1 MYTNWFPNHDES
13 VYLTLMYLLHYNIC
27 KKPKLHQQSIN
38 KKRPQKSQNCM
49 KARYKALVVVDC
61 CSLSEPH
68 CIELQ
73 NAAVTEQSESVW
85 AFGGKNERICTD

>member
-73 NAAVTEQSESVW
+73 NAAVTEQIETVW
-85 AFGGKNERICTD
+85 VFGGKE